1 MTQEPTTP
9 DTPNSTPSEPSRR
22 EFVRIGATLGV
33 AGAAAVGYGLIYDK
47 TGEKGMPKHE
57 SRKLPNFFAGV
68 YDQAKAKS
76 WPRLSI
82 ARGKDTDKMVAA
94 ALEPYGGM
102 SAFISS
108 GDVVLVKPNIGFA
121 SSPSIGATTTPE
133 LVEAVVQACIHAGA
147 DRVIV
152 ADNPIATPLTAYQKS
167 KVGPAAESAGAVT
180 MLPAEPD
187 FANVEIR
194 PGKPEPARGE
204 SLGRWPIFW
213 KPLAEATK
221 VIGLPTVKDHNL
233 CSASLSMKNWYGLL
247 GGRRDQF
254 HQAIDNIVSDLGLM
268 MSPTLVI
275 ADGTRSLMRSGPT
288 GGRKSDIKVTN
299 TIVAALDQVACDAWC
314 YENLL
319 ERKPARL
326 KYLAL
331 AEQKFGKDE
340 ANLKRFGRS
349 DWRAYQ
355 KQGLLKETQVG

>member
-1 MTQEPTTP
+1 MSQEPTTP
-9 DTPNSTPSEPSRR
+9 QEKDASRPEPTRR
-22 EFVRIGATLGV
+22 DAIRIGATLGV
-33 AGAAAVGYGLIYDK
+33 AGAAAAGYALIYDK
-47 TGEKGMPKHE
+47 TGEKGMPEHE
-57 SRKLPNFFAGV
+57 SRKLTNFFAGV

-76 WPRLSI
+76 WPRLSV
-82 ARGKDTDKMVAA
+82 AQGKDAAKMVAA

-102 SAFISS
+102 GAFVTS

-121 SSPSIGATTTPE
+121 SSPSIGATTSPDV
-133 LVEAVVQACIHAGA
+133 VEAVVKACVEAGA
-147 DRVIV
+147 SRVIV

-167 KVGPAAESAGAVT
+167 KVGPAAERAGAVT

-194 PGKPEPARGE
+194 PGKPEPSRGE

-213 KPLAEATK
+213 KPLAGATK

-233 CSASLSMKNWYGLL
+233 CSASLAMKNWYGLL

-288 GGRKSDIKVTN
+288 GGRKSDLKDTN
-299 TIVAALDQVACDAWC
+299 TVVAAVDQVACDAWC

-331 AEQKFGKDE
+331 AEEKFGKDE
-340 ANLKRFGRS
+340 ANLKRFGQA

-355 KQGLLKETQVG
+355 KQGLLKVTQVG